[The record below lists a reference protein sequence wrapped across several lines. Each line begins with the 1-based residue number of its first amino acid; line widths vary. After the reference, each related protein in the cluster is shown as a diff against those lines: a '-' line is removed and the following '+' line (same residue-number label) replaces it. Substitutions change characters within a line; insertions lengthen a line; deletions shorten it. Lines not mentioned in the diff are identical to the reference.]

1 MLINGLEITD
11 DDFSELRYLVDWKC
25 EDLEE
30 QMRDD
35 YYNQWPEEL
44 PDLQDELSSFCRVQ
58 EFLSKLNRGAS
69 HEA

>member
-11 DDFSELRYLVDWKC
+11 DDFGELRYLVDWKC

-30 QMRDD
+30 QMRDP
-35 YYNQWPEEL
+35 YYQDNGEEL
-44 PDLQDELSSFCRVQ
+44 TDLQNELDSFYRVQ

-69 HEA
+69 YEA